1 MAAEP
6 SGLRSS
12 MVWESLG
19 RFAMGGSPG
28 FASRNIE
35 SSMFCH
41 PRGTRTRTER
51 LRSPQQIAVGA
62 SWWGTRRRNDV
73 GTVLPKA
80 VSEAAWER

>member
-1 MAAEP
+1 MAADP

-12 MVWESLG
+12 MVCESLG
-19 RFAMGGSPG
+19 SPAMGGSFG

-41 PRGTRTRTER
+41 PRGTRTRTDR

-62 SWWGTRRRNDV
+62 S
-73 GTVLPKA
+73 
-80 VSEAAWER
+80 